1 MFLSILAAALKGMF
15 CFTGSYSNNIF
26 PDPLSNEEEEYY
38 IKQYLD
44 NKDKNAR
51 NTLIEHNL
59 RLVAHVVKKYEQTR
73 KDTDDLISIGIIGL
87 IKGIDTYS
95 HKHGTKLATYCA
107 RCIDNEILMYF
118 RNDKKNSKNISIDE
132 KVGFD
137 KDGNEITFMEILK
150 TPKPDFAE
158 DLHIQNNIKLL
169 EKGYYNVVLPG
180 VQLYHYESISRGY
193 DLDEKNKQIFI
204 EEVKYISNKWG
215 NTLMNDKFYNSNL
228 SNYYPFFIDREEKK
242 DEKK

>member
-26 PDPLSNEEEEYY
+26 PDPLSSEEEEYY
-38 IKQYLD
+38 IKKYLD
-44 NKDKNAR
+44 NNDKDAR

-137 KDGNEITFMEILK
+137 KDGNEITFIDVIK
-150 TPKPDFAE
+150 TPKPDFE
-158 DLHIQNNIKLL
+158 MDLHNQNNLKNLKKYYSVLNEREKDIIERRYGLLTDKEVTQKEIAECLGISRSYVSRIEKRALTKLL
-169 EKGYYNVVLPG
+169 REF
-180 VQLYHYESISRGY
+180 I
-193 DLDEKNKQIFI
+193 KNK
-204 EEVKYISNKWG
+204 N
-215 NTLMNDKFYNSNL
+215 N
-228 SNYYPFFIDREEKK
+228 
-242 DEKK
+242 